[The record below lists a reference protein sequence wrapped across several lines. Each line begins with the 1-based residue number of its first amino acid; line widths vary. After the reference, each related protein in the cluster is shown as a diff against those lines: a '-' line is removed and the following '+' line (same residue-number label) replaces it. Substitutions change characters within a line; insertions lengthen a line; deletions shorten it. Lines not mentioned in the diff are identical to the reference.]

1 MVGWLYIEGQ
11 VAAPIHVLDVDEL
24 TGVMDLEVAGKFI
37 PDRAE
42 LRGEVVV
49 EYYAWPTRRRV
60 RCLDA
65 ERIGTQLMIE
75 AVDVGRPLGQD
86 DPAGALGPAEDWL
99 IVDGEA
105 WCRAEG
111 FTVGTAFGATAG
123 HCMMH
128 VSREAWRDLRVGER
142 APLAAVG
149 VAAVQVAERGEG
161 TITPKLRATPQAGL
175 LRPADVRIVRLRERV
190 VIYMTPVATDWADD
204 STLVVARV
212 DRVDGFGTKPANL
225 AADRLSG

>member
-1 MVGWLYIEGQ
+1 MVGWLYIDEQ
-11 VAAPIHVLDVDEL
+11 VVAPVHVLDVDRS
-24 TGVMDLEVAGKFI
+24 TGVMGLEVAGKFI

-49 EYYAWPTRRRV
+49 EYYAWTTRRRV

-75 AVDVGRPLGQD
+75 AVDVGRPVDAD
-86 DPAGALGPAEDWL
+86 DPLDRLGEAEDWL

-105 WCRAEG
+105 WCRAEA
-111 FTVGTAFGATAG
+111 FTAGAVLGAASG

-128 VSREAWRDLRVGER
+128 VSREAWRDLRVGEQ

-149 VAAVQVAERGEG
+149 IASAGGEALG
-161 TITPKLRATPQAGL
+161 EDRITPKLRAAPRSQ
-175 LRPADVRIVRLRERV
+175 RPAAADVRVVRLRERV
-190 VIYMTPVATDWADD
+190 VIHLTPVASDWAED

-212 DRVDGFGTKPANL
+212 DAVEPFGQ
-225 AADRLSG
+225 